1 MMTVRDLIDELMKY
15 NADLPVVVNFETKKM
30 FKQRDI
36 DTVLLVKDL
45 EAKVTAVSIELSNN
59 ETAITKREYF
69 DSLSFWRNILVKRD
83 LDKGV

>member
-1 MMTVRDLIDELMKY
+1 MMTVRDLIDELKRY
-15 NADLPVVVNFETKKM
+15 NPDLPVVVNFETKKM

-45 EAKVTAVSIELSNN
+45 EAKVTSVSIELFNN

-69 DSLSFWRNILVKRD
+69 DSLSFWRNILVRRD

>member
-15 NADLPVVVNFETKKM
+15 NPDLPVVVNFETKKM

-36 DTVLLVKDL
+36 DAVLLVKDL
-45 EAKVTAVSIELSNN
+45 EAKVTAVSIELFNN

-69 DSLSFWRNILVKRD
+69 DSQEYWRNILVRRD

>member
-15 NADLPVVVNFETKKM
+15 NTDLPVVVNFETKKM

-36 DTVLLVKDL
+36 ETVLLVKDL
-45 EAKVTAVSIELSNN
+45 EAKVTAVSIELFNN
-59 ETAITKREYF
+59 ETSITKREYF
-69 DSLSFWRNILVKRD
+69 DSQAFWRNIVVRRD